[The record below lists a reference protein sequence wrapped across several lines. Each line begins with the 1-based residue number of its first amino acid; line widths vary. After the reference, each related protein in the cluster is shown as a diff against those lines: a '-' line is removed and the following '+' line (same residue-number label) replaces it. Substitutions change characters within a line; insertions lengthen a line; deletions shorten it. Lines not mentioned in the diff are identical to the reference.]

1 MIGIIGG
8 TGLEK
13 SDILKSQEK
22 LQLTT
27 KYGDPSSPVIKG
39 EIAGKKVF
47 IIKRHG
53 EEHTITPSHVNY
65 RANIQCLKDLGCEQI
80 IATTACGSLRE
91 EIKPG
96 DFALVDQF
104 IDFTKFRKNTFFESF
119 EPGEMKHYPMA
130 EPYSEEIRK
139 KIILAAEN
147 IGIKLHTK
155 ATMITIEGPRFST
168 KAESKM
174 YRMLGADLINMS
186 TATETI
192 LANEAEIPYAAIAIA
207 TDYDCWKEDEE
218 HVSIDIVLRNF
229 NKSIKNLIHLLQET
243 ITIY

>member
-13 SDILKSQEK
+13 SEILKSPK
-22 LQLTT
+22 KIKITT
-27 KYGDPSSPVIKG
+27 RFGDPSSSVITG
-39 EIAGKKVF
+39 EIGGKQVF

-53 EEHTITPSHVNY
+53 EEHTITPSYVNY
-65 RANIQCLKDLGCEQI
+65 RANIQCLKDLGCKKI
-80 IATTACGSLRE
+80 LATTACGSLRE

-130 EPYSEEIRK
+130 EPYSEEIRG

-147 IGIKLHTK
+147 VGIKLHTK

-174 YRMLGADLINMS
+174 FRMWGADLINMS

-207 TDYDCWKEDEE
+207 TDYDCWKENEE
-218 HVSIDIVLRNF
+218 YVSIDIVLQNF
-229 NKSIKNLIHLLQET
+229 NKSIKNLINLLQKT
-243 ITIY
+243 ITIL

>member
-13 SDILKSQEK
+13 SEILKSQKK
-22 LQLTT
+22 LQITT
-27 KYGDPSSPVIKG
+27 RFGDPSSSVITG
-39 EIAGKKVF
+39 EIGGKQVF

-53 EEHTITPSHVNY
+53 EEHTITPSYVNY
-65 RANIQCLKDLGCEQI
+65 RANIQCLKDLGCKKI
-80 IATTACGSLRE
+80 LATTACGSLRE

-104 IDFTKFRKNTFFESF
+104 IDFTKIRKNTFFESF

-139 KIILAAEN
+139 KIIFAAEN
-147 IGIKLHTK
+147 LGIKLHTK
-155 ATMITIEGPRFST
+155 STLITIEGPRFST

-174 YRMLGADLINMS
+174 FRMWGADLINMS

-218 HVSIDIVLRNF
+218 YVSIDIVLQNF
-229 NKSIKNLIHLLQET
+229 SKSIKKLIHLLQET
-243 ITIY
+243 IAIL

>member
-13 SDILKSQEK
+13 SDILKSPENI
-22 LQLTT
+22 QLST
-27 KYGDPSSPVIKG
+27 KYGDPSSPIIKG
-39 EIAGKKVF
+39 EIGGKKVF

-53 EEHTITPSHVNY
+53 EEHTITPSNVNY
-65 RANIQCLKDLGCEQI
+65 RANIQCLKDLGCEKI
-80 IATTACGSLRE
+80 IATTACGSLRD

-96 DFALVDQF
+96 DFAIVDQF

-139 KIILAAEN
+139 KIIIAAEN
-147 IGIKLHTK
+147 VGIKLHTK

-174 YRMLGADLINMS
+174 FRMWGADLINMS

-218 HVSIDIVLRNF
+218 HVSIDIVLQNF
-229 NKSIKNLIHLLQET
+229 NKSIKKLINLLQET
-243 ITIY
+243 ITIL